1 MVGVVGGHQPPLHPR
16 NDHVTGPAPS
26 AAAEMAQWRCGEP
39 DEHMAVERQ
48 LLTTRMAHAERLGD
62 MGWIEWN
69 LQTGESTWS
78 DRVYTMFGRDPG
90 EGPIHLR
97 DLADHAEAADRPG
110 LDLRLRSVMHR
121 AETSEVEF
129 RIRRRGELRHLRA
142 VLDSVVT
149 NGHAAVHGV
158 VQDITCWRRAERIM
172 SESRG
177 KLLRIREQ
185 AEEEHH
191 LSVTLREA
199 IMPGL
204 GDTID
209 LPHARIAVRY
219 RAAGA
224 KPSLGG
230 DWYDAVPL
238 PDGRVLLAIGDVSGH
253 GMPAVSQMAQLRH
266 ALVGLAMTGH
276 SPDRLLVWLN
286 DFVLHRM
293 PETTA
298 TAVVGHLD
306 PATRMFTWG
315 QAGHPAPILVRDGTA
330 TQLDP
335 PSGVLLGATP
345 DEPYELAGVAL
356 CEGDL
361 LLLFTD
367 GLVERRT
374 RDIDEGLALTMEAAA
389 LLKGDPNDGLD
400 RLIEVIG
407 GPNPEDDTCVLAIGV
422 LG

>member
-16 NDHVTGPAPS
+16 NDHVTGQAPS
-26 AAAEMAQWRCGEP
+26 TAAEMVQRLRGEL

-48 LLTTRMAHAERLGD
+48 LLTARLAHAERMGE
-62 MGWIEWN
+62 MGWAEWD
-69 LQTGESTWS
+69 LQTGESIWS
-78 DRVYTMFGRDPG
+78 DQAYTIFGRAPG
-90 EGPIHLR
+90 DGPIHLR
-97 DLADHAEAADRPG
+97 DLPGHVETADRPD
-110 LDLRLRSVMHR
+110 LDRLLWSVVHRSE
-121 AETSEVEF
+121 AGEAEF
-129 RIRRRGELRHLRA
+129 RIRRHGELRHLRA
-142 VLDSVVT
+142 ALDPVVT
-149 NGHAAVHGV
+149 GGHPAVHGV
-158 VQDITCWRRAERIM
+158 VQDITCRRRAERIM
-172 SESRG
+172 SESRS
-177 KLLRIREQ
+177 KLLRVREQ
-185 AEEEHH
+185 AAEEHDM
-191 LSVTLREA
+191 SVALREA

-219 RAAGA
+219 VAAGV
-224 KPSLGG
+224 KPGLGG

-238 PDGRVLLAIGDVSGH
+238 SDGRVLLAIGDVSGH
-253 GMPAVSQMAQLRH
+253 GMAAISQMAQLRH
-266 ALVGLAMTGH
+266 ALIGLAMTGH
-276 SPDRLLVWLN
+276 SPDRLLAWLN
-286 DFVLHRM
+286 DLVLHRM

-306 PATRMFTWG
+306 PATRTFTWG
-315 QAGHPAPILVRDGTA
+315 QAGHPAPILVREGTA

-335 PSGVLLGATP
+335 PAGVLLGATP
-345 DEPYELAGVAL
+345 DEPYELAGVEL
-356 CEGDL
+356 REGDL

-389 LLKGDPNDGLD
+389 LLRGDPDDGLD

>member
-1 MVGVVGGHQPPLHPR
+1 MVQR
-16 NDHVTGPAPS
+16 S
-26 AAAEMAQWRCGEP
+26 RGEP
-39 DEHMAVERQ
+39 DEHMAVERH
-48 LLTTRMAHAERLGD
+48 LLTARLAHAERMGE
-62 MGWIEWN
+62 MGWAEWD
-69 LQTGESTWS
+69 LQTGETTWS
-78 DRVYTMFGRDPG
+78 DQAYTIFGRAPG
-90 EGPIHLR
+90 DGPIHLR
-97 DLADHAEAADRPG
+97 DLPGHVEEDDRPD
-110 LDLRLRSVMHR
+110 LDRLLWSVAHR
-121 AETSEVEF
+121 AEGGETEF
-129 RIRRRGELRHLRA
+129 RIRRDGELRHLRA
-142 VLDSVVT
+142 VLDPVVT
-149 NGHAAVHGV
+149 GGRPAAVHGV
-158 VQDITCWRRAERIM
+158 VQDITCRRRAERIM
-172 SESRG
+172 SESRS
-177 KLLRIREQ
+177 KLLRVREQ
-185 AEEEHH
+185 VAEEHDM
-191 LSVTLREA
+191 SVALREA

-219 RAAGA
+219 VAAGVE
-224 KPSLGG
+224 PGLGG

-253 GMPAVSQMAQLRH
+253 GMPAISQMAQLRH
-266 ALVGLAMTGH
+266 ALIGLAMTGH
-276 SPDRLLVWLN
+276 SPDRLLAWLN
-286 DFVLHRM
+286 DLVLHRM

-298 TAVVGHLD
+298 TSVVGHLD

-335 PSGVLLGATP
+335 PAGVLLGATP
-345 DEPYELAGVAL
+345 DEPYELAGVEL
-356 CEGDL
+356 REGDL

-374 RDIDEGLALTMEAAA
+374 RDIDEGLALTMKAAA
-389 LLKGDPNDGLD
+389 LLRGDLDDGLD